1 MLRLR
6 RWPPSINRL
15 GLDGGVLAN
24 NYPELVGCCM
34 FFHRT
39 DTLRGDLIRAADG
52 DSWMTGVRKPR
63 SREAFDL
70 NMNDAETLVS
80 IARLLENE
88 RINRMRAELRSRI
101 GTALRIP
108 KAKHSALECLENQQ
122 VFITFKPGSA
132 HLRGSLT
139 RESLRPLLRQ
149 ALVAGC
155 AAVETYVAD
164 RTMELLGPVLRA
176 KEKPPRLLELTMTVQ
191 QYLRVQS
198 YQRKNW
204 GLRDL
209 IEDQVLLKASTS
221 PSSIGM
227 LMSMVGVP
235 KVWAAVDAKR
245 GVAKGSSERAL
256 EVITQR
262 RNRIAHSGDR
272 QGRGRALITV
282 GEVERDLTCLVDIVS
297 ALDHVTGQD
306 ATAKSPGPTRT

>member
-1 MLRLR
+1 
-6 RWPPSINRL
+6 
-15 GLDGGVLAN
+15 
-24 NYPELVGCCM
+24 
-34 FFHRT
+34 
-39 DTLRGDLIRAADG
+39 
-52 DSWMTGVRKPR
+52 MTGVRKPK

-80 IARLLENE
+80 IAKLLENE
-88 RINRMRAELRSRI
+88 RINRMRAELRTRI

-108 KAKHSALECLENQQ
+108 RAKHSALECLENQQ
-122 VFITFKPGSA
+122 VFIAFKPGSA
-132 HLRGSLT
+132 HLKGSLT
-139 RESLRPLLRQ
+139 HENLRPLLRQ

-191 QYLRVQS
+191 QYLKVQS
-198 YQRKNW
+198 YQRQNW

-245 GVAKGSSERAL
+245 GVVKGSSEKAL
-256 EVITQR
+256 ETITQR

-272 QGRGRALITV
+272 QGRGRAPITV
-282 GEVERDLTCLVDIVS
+282 AEVERDLACLVEIVS
-297 ALDHVTGQD
+297 ALDQVTGQSAAAKPP
-306 ATAKSPGPTRT
+306 ATTRT

>member
-1 MLRLR
+1 
-6 RWPPSINRL
+6 
-15 GLDGGVLAN
+15 
-24 NYPELVGCCM
+24 
-34 FFHRT
+34 
-39 DTLRGDLIRAADG
+39 
-52 DSWMTGVRKPR
+52 MTGVRKPR

-164 RTMELLGPVLRA
+164 RTMELLGPCFV
-176 KEKPPRLLELTMTVQ
+176 
-191 QYLRVQS
+191 
-198 YQRKNW
+198 RKRS
-204 GLRDL
+204 LP
-209 IEDQVLLKASTS
+209 ASLS
-221 PSSIGM
+221 
-227 LMSMVGVP
+227 
-235 KVWAAVDAKR
+235 
-245 GVAKGSSERAL
+245 
-256 EVITQR
+256 
-262 RNRIAHSGDR
+262 
-272 QGRGRALITV
+272 
-282 GEVERDLTCLVDIVS
+282 
-297 ALDHVTGQD
+297 
-306 ATAKSPGPTRT
+306 

>member
-1 MLRLR
+1 
-6 RWPPSINRL
+6 
-15 GLDGGVLAN
+15 
-24 NYPELVGCCM
+24 
-34 FFHRT
+34 
-39 DTLRGDLIRAADG
+39 
-52 DSWMTGVRKPR
+52 MTGVRKPK

-80 IARLLENE
+80 IAKLLENE
-88 RINRMRAELRSRI
+88 RINRMRAELRTRI

-108 KAKHSALECLENQQ
+108 RAKHSALECLENQQ
-122 VFITFKPGSA
+122 VFIAFKPGSA

-139 RESLRPLLRQ
+139 QENLRPLLRQ

-176 KEKPPRLLELTMTVQ
+176 KEKPPRLLELTMAVQ
-191 QYLRVQS
+191 QYLKVQS
-198 YQRKNW
+198 YQRQNW

-245 GVAKGSSERAL
+245 GVVKGSSEKAL
-256 EVITQR
+256 ETITQR

-272 QGRGRALITV
+272 QGRGRAPITV
-282 GEVERDLTCLVDIVS
+282 TEVERDLACLVEIVS
-297 ALDHVTGQD
+297 ALDQVTGQSAAAKQR
-306 ATAKSPGPTRT
+306 ATTRT

>member
-1 MLRLR
+1 MVA
-6 RWPPSINRL
+6 SINRL
-15 GLDGGVLAN
+15 GLDRGVLAN
-24 NYPELVGCCM
+24 NYPEVTGCCM

-39 DTLRGDLIRAADG
+39 DSLRGDLIRAADG

-80 IARLLENE
+80 IAKLLENE
-88 RINRMRAELRSRI
+88 RINRMPAGLRSRI
-101 GTALRIP
+101 GFALRIP

-139 RESLRPLLRQ
+139 RENLRPLLRQ

-209 IEDQVLLKASTS
+209 IEDQVLVKASTS

-245 GVAKGSSERAL
+245 GVAKGSSEAAL
-256 EVITQR
+256 EAITQR

-282 GEVERDLTCLVDIVS
+282 REVERDLACLVDVVG
-297 ALDHVTGQD
+297 ALDHATGQG
-306 ATAKSPGPTRT
+306 AAAKSPSLPRT

>member
-1 MLRLR
+1 
-6 RWPPSINRL
+6 
-15 GLDGGVLAN
+15 
-24 NYPELVGCCM
+24 
-34 FFHRT
+34 
-39 DTLRGDLIRAADG
+39 
-52 DSWMTGVRKPR
+52 MTGVRKPK

-80 IARLLENE
+80 IAKLLENE
-88 RINRMRAELRSRI
+88 RINRMRAELRTRI

-108 KAKHSALECLENQQ
+108 RAKHSALECLENKQ
-122 VFITFKPGSA
+122 VFIAFKPGSA

-139 RESLRPLLRQ
+139 HENLRPLLRQ

-191 QYLRVQS
+191 QYLKVQS
-198 YQRKNW
+198 YQRQNW

-245 GVAKGSSERAL
+245 GVVKGSSEKAL
-256 EVITQR
+256 ETITLR

-272 QGRGRALITV
+272 QGRGRAPITV
-282 GEVERDLTCLVDIVS
+282 AEVERDLACLVEIVS
-297 ALDHVTGQD
+297 ALDQVTGQNTAAKPP
-306 ATAKSPGPTRT
+306 ATTRT

>member
-1 MLRLR
+1 
-6 RWPPSINRL
+6 
-15 GLDGGVLAN
+15 
-24 NYPELVGCCM
+24 
-34 FFHRT
+34 
-39 DTLRGDLIRAADG
+39 
-52 DSWMTGVRKPR
+52 MTGVRKPK

-80 IARLLENE
+80 IAKLLENE
-88 RINRMRAELRSRI
+88 RTNRMRAELRGRVGI
-101 GTALRIP
+101 ALRIP

-122 VFITFKPGSA
+122 VFITFKPGAA
-132 HLRGSLT
+132 HLKSSLAQE
-139 RESLRPLLRQ
+139 RLRPLLRQ
-149 ALVAGC
+149 AIVAGC

-164 RTMELLGPVLRA
+164 RTMEMLGPVLRA
-176 KEKPPRLLELTMTVQ
+176 KEMPPRLLELTMTVQ
-191 QYLRVQS
+191 QYLKVQS

-235 KVWAAVDAKR
+235 KVWVAVNTTR
-245 GVAKGSSERAL
+245 GVAKGASEVAL
-256 EVITQR
+256 EAITRR

-282 GEVERDLTCLVDIVS
+282 GEVERDLTCLVEIVT
-297 ALDHVTGQD
+297 ALDEVTRQVPRLK
-306 ATAKSPGPTRT
+306 ASELSRS

>member
-1 MLRLR
+1 VVA
-6 RWPPSINRL
+6 SINRL

-24 NYPELVGCCM
+24 NYPELAGRCM
-34 FFHRT
+34 FFHRP
-39 DTLRGDLIRAADG
+39 DSPSGDLIYAVDG
-52 DSWMTGVRKPR
+52 DCWMTGVRKPK

-88 RINRMRAELRSRI
+88 RINRIRAELRSRI

-139 RESLRPLLRQ
+139 RENLRPLLRQ

-164 RTMELLGPVLRA
+164 RTMELLSPVLRA
-176 KEKPPRLLELTMTVQ
+176 KEKPLRLLEMTMTVQ

-198 YQRKNW
+198 YQRQNW
-204 GLRDL
+204 GY
-209 IEDQVLLKASTS
+209 
-221 PSSIGM
+221 
-227 LMSMVGVP
+227 
-235 KVWAAVDAKR
+235 
-245 GVAKGSSERAL
+245 
-256 EVITQR
+256 
-262 RNRIAHSGDR
+262 
-272 QGRGRALITV
+272 
-282 GEVERDLTCLVDIVS
+282 
-297 ALDHVTGQD
+297 VTLS
-306 ATAKSPGPTRT
+306 KIRCS

>member
-1 MLRLR
+1 
-6 RWPPSINRL
+6 
-15 GLDGGVLAN
+15 
-24 NYPELVGCCM
+24 
-34 FFHRT
+34 
-39 DTLRGDLIRAADG
+39 
-52 DSWMTGVRKPR
+52 MTGVRKPR

-80 IARLLENE
+80 IAKLLENE
-88 RINRMRAELRSRI
+88 RINRMPAGLRSRI
-101 GTALRIP
+101 GSALRIP

-139 RESLRPLLRQ
+139 RENLRPLLRQ

-245 GVAKGSSERAL
+245 GVAKGSSETAL
-256 EVITQR
+256 EAITQR

-282 GEVERDLTCLVDIVS
+282 SEVERDLACLVDVVG
-297 ALDHVTGQD
+297 ALDHATGQG
-306 ATAKSPGPTRT
+306 AAAKSPSPPRT

>member
-1 MLRLR
+1 
-6 RWPPSINRL
+6 
-15 GLDGGVLAN
+15 
-24 NYPELVGCCM
+24 
-34 FFHRT
+34 
-39 DTLRGDLIRAADG
+39 
-52 DSWMTGVRKPR
+52 MTGTRKPK

-80 IARLLENE
+80 IAKLLENE
-88 RINRMRAELRSRI
+88 RINRMRAELRTRI

-108 KAKHSALECLENQQ
+108 RAKHSALECLENQQ
-122 VFITFKPGSA
+122 VFIAFKPSSA

-139 RESLRPLLRQ
+139 HENLRPLLRQ

-164 RTMELLGPVLRA
+164 RTMELLGPVLRT

-191 QYLRVQS
+191 QYLKVQS
-198 YQRKNW
+198 YQRQNW

-221 PSSIGM
+221 PSSVGM

-245 GVAKGSSERAL
+245 GVVKGSSEKAL
-256 EVITQR
+256 ETITQR

-272 QGRGRALITV
+272 QGRGRASIIV
-282 GEVERDLTCLVDIVS
+282 AEVERDLACLVDIVS
-297 ALDHVTGQD
+297 ALDQVTGQS
-306 ATAKSPGPTRT
+306 AAAKPPSTTRT